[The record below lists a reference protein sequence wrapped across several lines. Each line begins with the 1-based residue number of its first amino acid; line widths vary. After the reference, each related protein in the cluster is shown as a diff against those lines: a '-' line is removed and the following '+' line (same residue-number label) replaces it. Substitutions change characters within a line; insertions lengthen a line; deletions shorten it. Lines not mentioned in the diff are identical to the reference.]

1 MPLIVV
7 VKYKAGMRWAE
18 ASLNPILALRMA
30 ICNKR
35 WSASWQAIQAHYLT
49 TKQASRLLPKA
60 ETPPSQRVTEADVE
74 NLERLAEKIQRRTQ
88 KRQPWQD
95 HRWIFPHRARPLHK
109 I

>member
-49 TKQASRLLPKA
+49 TKHESRLPPKA
-60 ETPPSQRVTEADVE
+60 KPPQTELVTEADIE
-74 NLERLAEKIQRRTQ
+74 NLEKLAEKIHRRTQ

-95 HRWIFPHRARPLHK
+95 HYWVFPHRAWPLHK